1 MKTKPI
7 LTKHIEAYSFHE
19 FLQAF
24 QEAVLEGY
32 RVDIETNEHFLQK
45 YGDYLSAVV
54 VQAEPK
60 IDGPQELVVDEPAN
74 KVAENTQVQE
84 QPVDSAVETPVT
96 EVAEAPAVKRTRKTA
111 Q

>member
-1 MKTKPI
+1 MK
-7 LTKHIEAYSFHE
+7 TKHIEAYSFHE

-24 QEAVLEGY
+24 QEAVLQGY
-32 RVDIETNEHFLQK
+32 RVDIETNEHFPQK

-54 VQAEPK
+54 VADKP
-60 IDGPQELVVDEPAN
+60 
-74 KVAENTQVQE
+74 AENTQVQE

-96 EVAEAPAVKRTRKTA
+96 EVAEQPAEAPAVKRTRKTA